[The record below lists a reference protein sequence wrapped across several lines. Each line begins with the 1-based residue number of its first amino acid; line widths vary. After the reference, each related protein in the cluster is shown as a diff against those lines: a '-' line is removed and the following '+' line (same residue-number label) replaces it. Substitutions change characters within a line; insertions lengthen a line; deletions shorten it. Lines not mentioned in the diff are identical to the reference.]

1 MKHRTYPAESGGES
15 TQERAGTLY
24 IVSTPIGNLED
35 ITLRGLRILRE
46 VDLIAAEDTRR
57 SGMLLQHFGIQKPL
71 TSFFQGNEQKKKDFV
86 LSRLEEGKNVAL
98 VSDGGTPGISD
109 PGYPLIRAAIEKGIP
124 VIAIPGPCA
133 AIVSLSVSGLPTDA
147 FRFRGFLPRK
157 STKRR
162 EVLREWIEACETLV
176 FYESPHRIGET
187 LRDILD
193 ILGDRQMALGRELTK
208 VHEEVLRGR
217 VSDLLNE
224 LAKRKLKGEM
234 TLVISGK
241 GRRRER
247 GTQ

>member
-1 MKHRTYPAESGGES
+1 
-15 TQERAGTLY
+15 
-24 IVSTPIGNLED
+24 
-35 ITLRGLRILRE
+35 
-46 VDLIAAEDTRR
+46 
-57 SGMLLQHFGIQKPL
+57 
-71 TSFFQGNEQKKKDFV
+71 
-86 LSRLEEGKNVAL
+86 
-98 VSDGGTPGISD
+98 
-109 PGYPLIRAAIEKGIP
+109 
-124 VIAIPGPCA
+124 
-133 AIVSLSVSGLPTDA
+133 VSLSVSGLPTDA

-187 LRDILD
+187 LQDILD

-224 LAKRKLKGEM
+224 LTKRKLKGEM

>member
-35 ITLRGLRILRE
+35 ITVRGLRILRE

-187 LRDILD
+187 LQDILD

>member
-109 PGYPLIRAAIEKGIP
+109 PGYPLIRAAIEKRIP

-133 AIVSLSVSGLPTDA
+133 AIASLSVSGLPTDA

-187 LRDILD
+187 LQDILD

-208 VHEEVLRGR
+208 IHEEVLRGR